1 MKAIPK
7 LNRSGRR
14 RWGGLSVM
22 VVFAAASIGLLQWR
36 LAAIYARP
44 TAVALAAPASPPSRQ
59 EDAKLFAQALAAG
72 LLRPETDG
80 RIMVAPAD
88 LPLRQTYAR
97 EHPELLA
104 PHSGAVDWLA
114 GAWNEDSQR
123 LHRMLHFSAT
133 GRYVRQ
139 QVEDFN
145 AHQLLAAIRW
155 RSDSGLTGRWRANW
169 GGAALALAVTLPPSI
184 DRFLA
189 ETPGNWQPWQWV
201 TRWPAVEGRPPVRFR
216 LTPARPVRAG
226 EPLELLLVGAAPAV
240 EGATVVDSEPLCAGS
255 SPCAEPEAVAH
266 RLTLEWRAGASE
278 LTVSGLPLPAMAF
291 PEFGGQQISPI
302 RREGGRLLWR
312 GEPGE
317 AGVLWRPRPVGPL
330 SVWPADSAVEAVPP
344 ADRSGSAGER
354 A

>member
-1 MKAIPK
+1 M
-7 LNRSGRR
+7 
-14 RWGGLSVM
+14 M
-22 VVFAAASIGLLQWR
+22 VVCAAASVGLLQR
-36 LAAIYARP
+36 QLAAIYARP
-44 TAVALAAPASPPSRQ
+44 TTVAPAAPASPPSRQ

-72 LLRPETDG
+72 LLRSETDG

-97 EHPELLA
+97 AHPELLA
-104 PHSGAVDWLA
+104 PRSGAVDWLA

-155 RSDSGLTGRWRANW
+155 RSDSGLTGHWQAHW
-169 GGAALALAVTLPPSI
+169 GGAALALAVTLPPSVA
-184 DRFLA
+184 RFLA
-189 ETPGNWQPWQWV
+189 ETPGNWQSWQWV

-226 EPLELLLVGAAPAV
+226 EPLELLWVGAAPAV
-240 EGATVVDSEPLCAGS
+240 EGATVVTSEPLCAGG
-255 SPCAEPEAVAH
+255 SPCAESEAVAH

-278 LTVSGLPLPAMAF
+278 LTVSGLPLPAMAL
-291 PEFGGQQISPI
+291 PEFSSQELSPI

-312 GEPGE
+312 GGPGE
-317 AGVLWRPRPVGPL
+317 TGVLWRPRPVGSL
-330 SVWPADSAVEAVPP
+330 SARSADRALQAVPSTG
-344 ADRSGSAGER
+344 RSGVAGER